1 MKLKLS
7 VLSIIL
13 ICVTSI
19 NLKAQ
24 TAPLPAADTSKLA
37 VIWSSGDPDVAEK
50 VCFMYT
56 HAAKRA
62 KWFNEVVLIV
72 WGPSAKLLSENEKL
86 QTKIKA
92 MAKDGVKLQ
101 ACVACAR
108 MYGNDVVNKLKEIG
122 IEVKGM
128 GVPLSNYLKNNW
140 KTLTF

>member
-1 MKLKLS
+1 MKQKISLIVLLLS
-7 VLSIIL
+7 CL
-13 ICVTSI
+13 ISANI
-19 NLKAQ
+19 NAQ
-24 TAPLPAADTSKLA
+24 VPAASTDTTKLA
-37 VIWSSGDPDVAEK
+37 VIWSSGDPEVAEK

-62 KWFNEVVLIV
+62 KWFDEVVLVV

-86 QTKIKA
+86 QKKIKA
-92 MAKDGVKLQ
+92 MIKDGVKLQ

-108 MYGNDVVNKLKEIG
+108 MYGEDVVKKLKDLG

-140 KTLTF
+140 KILTF

>member
-1 MKLKLS
+1 MKTKLF
-7 VLSIIL
+7 VFIFLL
-13 ICVTSI
+13 LCGFNNVI
-19 NLKAQ
+19 NAQ
-24 TAPLPAADTSKLA
+24 APEISADTSKLA
-37 VIWSSGDPDVAEK
+37 VIWSSGDPEVAEK

-62 KWFNEVVLIV
+62 KWFDKVVLIV
-72 WGPSAKLLSENEKL
+72 WGPSAKLLSENTEL
-86 QTKIKA
+86 QKKIKA

-108 MYGNDVVNKLKEIG
+108 MYGDDVVKKLKDLG

-128 GVPLSNYLKNNW
+128 GVPLSNYLKNDW